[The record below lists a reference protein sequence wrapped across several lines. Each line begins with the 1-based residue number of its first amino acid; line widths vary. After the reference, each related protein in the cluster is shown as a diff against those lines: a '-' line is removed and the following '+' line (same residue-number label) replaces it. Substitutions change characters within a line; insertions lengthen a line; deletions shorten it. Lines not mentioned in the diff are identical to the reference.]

1 MQYLNEIHYFNYR
14 NHSVNYQMTVTI
26 LFCVLVQIV
35 LLLIILAFKLKH
47 CILEKRHRYRNAV
60 TRVSPTS
67 LTDNKQ
73 YENRNSFEM
82 ANQNKTAQKSNSRN
96 TEEHRKRTEPA
107 SPSLENGLNIIV
119 YNKILVENYMIA
131 FCTLTFIISFL
142 ALSFKTN
149 LDIDEIQNCSRI
161 YLYFLDL
168 SPRTLNS
175 IILPVTIHLRNPE
188 IRKYIRGL
196 F

>member
-1 MQYLNEIHYFNYR
+1 MFLVDNTNY
-14 NHSVNYQMTVTI
+14 
-26 LFCVLVQIV
+26 
-35 LLLIILAFKLKH
+35 
-47 CILEKRHRYRNAV
+47 
-60 TRVSPTS
+60 
-67 LTDNKQ
+67 DNI
-73 YENRNSFEM
+73 NSFEM
-82 ANQNKTAQKSNSRN
+82 GNPNQRVKKLDSRN
-96 TEEHRKRTEPA
+96 NEEHIQRADPA
-107 SPSLENGLNIIV
+107 SSSMDNGLNIVV

-131 FCTLTFIISFL
+131 FCTLAFIISFL

-175 IILPVTIHLRNPE
+175 IVLPVTIHLRNPE